1 MIFQGCA
8 TALIT
13 PFKNN
18 KPDFAAIKE
27 LIEFQIGN
35 GVAALVILGT
45 TGEPSVLTPA
55 EREEIIRFAVKT
67 IAKRVPAIVGIGTN
81 NTETTVGNA
90 LEAEMLGAD
99 ALLVV
104 TPYYNRC
111 SQRGLVKHFKAV
123 ADSTALPIILYN
135 VPGRTGVDILPATY
149 RELMKIP
156 NIAATKEACGK
167 IDQISETAAIILE
180 KMDLYSGDDGITLP
194 ILSLG
199 GKGVISVAANII
211 PRQMSDM
218 VNSYLSG
225 DIENARRI
233 QFAYLPL
240 FKALFYDI
248 NPIPV
253 KTALKIMG
261 KITGDLRLPL
271 CEMDE
276 QTEAKLLS
284 ELKNAGIV

>member
-1 MIFQGCA
+1 MIFLGCA
-8 TALIT
+8 TALVT

-18 KPDFAAIKE
+18 SPDFYALKE
-27 LIEFQIGN
+27 LIEFQINN

-55 EREEIIRFAVKT
+55 EREEVIRFAVKT
-67 IAKRVPAIVGIGTN
+67 IAKRVPVIVGIGTN
-81 NTETTVGNA
+81 NTETTVLNA
-90 LEAEMLGAD
+90 KEAEMLGAD
-99 ALLVV
+99 ALLAV

-111 SQRGLVKHFKAV
+111 SQRGLVKHFQAV
-123 ADSTALPIILYN
+123 ADSTALPVIIYN

-149 RELMKIP
+149 RELMNIP

-167 IDQISETAAIILE
+167 IDQITETAAIIQDR
-180 KMDLYSGDDGITLP
+180 MTLYSGDDGITLP

-218 VNSYLSG
+218 VNSYFSG
-225 DIENARRI
+225 DIENARRL
-233 QFAYLPL
+233 QFKYLPL
-240 FKALFYDI
+240 IKALFYDI

-253 KTALKIMG
+253 KTALKHMG

-276 QTEAKLLS
+276 ATEAKLLS
-284 ELKNAGIV
+284 EMRAAGLV